1 MGEYYD
7 WVNADKKECIC
18 PNDFDFG
25 YKRTESLSPSE
36 DRKFKVQDRKS
47 VV

>member
-7 WVNADKKECIC
+7 WVNADKKECIG

-36 DRKFKVQDRKS
+36 DRKCKVH
-47 VV
+47 